1 MRSLPKCRLH
11 SRLRSRRLA
20 AEGAY
25 FKDVSGWEGADW
37 YAGRGVTPDPGAL
50 TWRRPAFWPQWE
62 AEQKAKAERD
72 AAVRG
77 ERTRNEEMVGFEL
90 RGKLVAAGVRIQAWD
105 PERRTVT
112 FRWEDAAKLIG
123 GSS

>member
-1 MRSLPKCRLH
+1 MKRADIAVGKEYAVRYF
-11 SRLRSRRLA
+11 RRIVRRRV
-20 AEGAY
+20 
-25 FKDVSGWEGADW
+25 FCFSVD
-37 YAGRGVTPDPGAL
+37 GRGVLFEETTSGMPLSAVLMP
-50 TWRRPAFWPQWE
+50 WPEYE
-62 AEQKAKAERD
+62 AQQKAKAERD

-112 FRWEDAAKLIG
+112 LRWEDAAKLIG
-123 GSS
+123 GTDGR

>member
-1 MRSLPKCRLH
+1 MKRADIKVGCAYKVSGHTRPLTVREFTASGKGVH
-11 SRLRSRRLA
+11 FVGYLA
-20 AEGAY
+20 AY
-25 FKDVSGWEGADW
+25 PLNRVLM
-37 YAGRGVTPDPGAL
+37 P
-50 TWRRPAFWPQWE
+50 WPQWE